1 MNRWQTLLMS
11 LVLIVAM
18 TALMEGRLHASESEA
33 EPATVF
39 LVRHAE
45 KTGEEKDPGLTESGV
60 ARAADL
66 ATTLRD
72 AGIEYILS
80 SDYRRTRDTAI
91 PLAETLGVSIEIYDP
106 RDLPGLATRLAELGG
121 RVLVVGHSNTTPAVA
136 ELLGG
141 ESGPPIDE
149 AEHDRLYVL
158 SMGID
163 GMVSTVLIRYGA
175 H

>member
-18 TALMEGRLHASESEA
+18 TALMEGRPHASESEPVA
-33 EPATVF
+33 VF

-45 KTGEEKDPGLTESGV
+45 KTGEESDPGLTETGV

-66 ATTLRD
+66 AATLRD
-72 AGIEYILS
+72 AGIEHILS

-91 PLAETLGVSIEIYDP
+91 PLAETLGLSIEIYDP
-106 RDLPGLATRLAELGG
+106 RDLPGLVIRLAELGG
-121 RVLVVGHSNTTPAVA
+121 RILVVGHSNTTPAVA

-141 ESGPPIDE
+141 EPGPPIDE
-149 AEHDRLYVL
+149 AEHDRLYLL
-158 SMGID
+158 SIGID
-163 GMVSTVLIRYGA
+163 RSVSTVLIRYGA